1 VKPLRPLFPGSA
13 IWSDD
18 VNAAW
23 TELARLSKLDVDGGD
38 VEEGAGGRLL
48 RIPRLPARYVVRVY
62 AEDGGSGGSG
72 SGSGSGGSDC
82 DVTSYRWTRQL
93 STQCGEW
100 VDETPIALTGSTDN
114 HNPAFNPNGGEIA
127 DGTVVEITRGAAYI
141 DDAGTPVQEWV
152 IVAVVGGDQPLARV
166 VGDGPVDRLCG
177 PGWGSGDLSCPNFLD
192 PPAGPIYDADL
203 VTPPRR
209 VPHPTLVD
217 VLVYTDFEAV
227 KPIWLLQPNGGRWP
241 FGVLPRDNI
250 YLTRRLV
257 AEAVCVCGETRPM
270 YVTDD
275 AGAAQVSG
283 FWAILTDSPCGGSG
297 SGAGSG
303 SGSGSGG
310 CNRTGYG
317 WILATTDGA
326 GNWTPFAG
334 VTTLGATYGTTTD
347 YPALEV
353 NDRLPTL
360 SADPPTVVWLRP
372 TPGANPD
379 CPTFSFEWQ
388 SAPAACPGACVRTR
402 EVTFS
407 YTKDDGMG
415 GCCTETTT
423 ITLPVDVDVCVTPC
437 GGSGG
442 SGG

>member
-1 VKPLRPLFPGSA
+1 MFRPTDEL
-13 IWSDD
+13 SDVRWLPVLNTSGEEIPSYGVMRVTGKD
-18 VNAAW
+18 TDTGMTKVDQPDADDMNAA
-23 TELARLSKLDVDGGD
+23 
-38 VEEGAGGRLL
+38 RLL
-48 RIPRLPARYVVRVY
+48 INGPGVIAIDEAGTGTRDYPIMALVAG
-62 AEDGGSGGSG
+62 DNSG
-72 SGSGSGGSDC
+72 SGSGSGG
-82 DVTSYRWTRQL
+82 T
-93 STQCGEW
+93 
-100 VDETPIALTGSTDN
+100 TGDT
-114 HNPAFNPNGGEIA
+114 A
-127 DGTVVEITRGAAYI
+127 GTVVGEWALAVGGGGFVLWTDVEDGKAVVVS
-141 DDAGTPVQEWV
+141 DAGAT
-152 IVAVVGGDQPLARV
+152 GDRPLARV

-209 VPHPTLVD
+209 VRHPTLVD
-217 VLVYTDFEAV
+217 VMVYTDFEAV

-283 FWAILTDSPCGGSG
+283 FWAILTDSPCG
-297 SGAGSG
+297 
-303 SGSGSGG
+303 SGSGG

-334 VTTLGATYGTTTD
+334 VSTLGATYGTTTD

-353 NDRLPTL
+353 NHRLPTL